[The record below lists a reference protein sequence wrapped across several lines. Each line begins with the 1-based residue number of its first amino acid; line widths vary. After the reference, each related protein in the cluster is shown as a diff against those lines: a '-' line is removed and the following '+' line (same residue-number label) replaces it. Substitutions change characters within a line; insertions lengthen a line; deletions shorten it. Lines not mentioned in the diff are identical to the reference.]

1 MRHDEMIGKVQAL
14 AQLPDRGSAE
24 RAAHAVVTTLSERL
38 PSGLARHVAAQLPP
52 DMADAMRRAADAGAM
67 PDAQGSG
74 AQQSREQES
83 RAQESRARGSGA
95 RAAEGSGTAGERF
108 GLTAFAGRIAVRA
121 GTDEDT
127 ALRDAAAVM
136 EVLDAALAPEL
147 TERMAGALPAD
158 IRELLPLER
167 ASEADH

>member
-67 PDAQGSG
+67 SG
-74 AQQSREQES
+74 
-83 RAQESRARGSGA
+83 ARGSGA
-95 RAAEGSGTAGERF
+95 RESRGQQSRAGGSGARTAEGKAGERF
-108 GLTAFAGRIAVRA
+108 GLTAFAGRIADRA

-167 ASEADH
+167 ASEADD

>member
-24 RAAHAVVTTLSERL
+24 RAAHAVVSTLSERL

-52 DMADAMRRAADAGAM
+52 DMGAAMREAADASPGA
-67 PDAQGSG
+67 DSG
-74 AQQSREQES
+74 VPV
-83 RAQESRARGSGA
+83 
-95 RAAEGSGTAGERF
+95 ERF
-108 GLTAFAGRIAVRA
+108 GLTVFAGRIADRA
-121 GTDEDT
+121 GTDENT

-147 TERMAGALPAD
+147 TERMADALPSD
-158 IRELLPLER
+158 IRDLLPVGR
-167 ASEADH
+167 AAESTTRPGRKG

>member
-1 MRHDEMIGKVQAL
+1 MHHDEMIGKVQAL

-24 RAAHAVVTTLSERL
+24 RAAHAVVSTLSERL

-52 DMADAMRRAADAGAM
+52 DMAAAMREAADASAGA
-67 PDAQGSG
+67 DFGVS
-74 AQQSREQES
+74 
-83 RAQESRARGSGA
+83 
-95 RAAEGSGTAGERF
+95 GERF
-108 GLTAFAGRIAVRA
+108 GLTVFAGRIADRA

-158 IRELLPLER
+158 IRDLLPVGRAAER
-167 ASEADH
+167 GRIGREG

>member
-1 MRHDEMIGKVQAL
+1 MQHDEMIGKVQAL

-24 RAAHAVVTTLSERL
+24 RAAHAVVSTLSERL

-52 DMADAMRRAADAGAM
+52 DMAAAMREAADASAGA
-67 PDAQGSG
+67 DSG
-74 AQQSREQES
+74 VS
-83 RAQESRARGSGA
+83 
-95 RAAEGSGTAGERF
+95 GERF
-108 GLTAFAGRIAVRA
+108 GLTVFAGRIADRA

-158 IRELLPLER
+158 IRDLLPVGR
-167 ASEADH
+167 AAESAGRTGPEG

>member
-14 AQLPDRGSAE
+14 AQLPDRGTAE

-52 DMADAMRRAADAGAM
+52 DMADAMRRAADAGAV
-67 PDAQGSG
+67 G
-74 AQQSREQES
+74 AH
-83 RAQESRARGSGA
+83 
-95 RAAEGSGTAGERF
+95 GSGTSGERF
-108 GLTAFAGRIAVRA
+108 GLTAFAGRIADRA

-127 ALRDAAAVM
+127 AIREAAAVL

-158 IRELLPLER
+158 IRELLPVGR
-167 ASEADH
+167 ASEGREAGR